1 MDLSFEEKSA
11 WGSLLAIAIASW
23 LFFPVAVAHIAAGG
37 ELIDLASRIA
47 FVIGVM
53 IVIEIVYHAVIAGKA
68 RNNDTDE
75 RDAQFNLKAD
85 RTAGYV
91 LAFGVIWIVGMI
103 MIRSSLSSSIGAPA
117 VPSSIMVSIYL
128 LLALAASEASK
139 LLSQIW
145 FYRVES

>member
-23 LFFPVAVAHIAAGG
+23 LFFPMAVAHIAAGG
-37 ELIDLASRIA
+37 ELIDLTPRIV
-47 FVIGVM
+47 FVIGVI
-53 IVIEIVYHAVIAGKA
+53 IVIEIVYHAVIAGKS
-68 RNNDTDE
+68 RDNGIDE

-85 RTAGYV
+85 RIAGYV
-91 LAFGVIWIVGMI
+91 LGFGVVWIVGLI
-103 MIRSSLSSSIGAPA
+103 MLRSSLTGAPA

-128 LLALAASEASK
+128 LLALTASEASK